1 MKPSLPTL
9 LSINGGYVDTAG
21 FLALH
26 GLFTAHVTGNF
37 VTLGA
42 ALALGTSGAVAKL
55 LALPVFCAVVIFAR
69 LLGGDLTRRNLPTLQ
84 IILTLKFLLLM
95 LAALLAMLFGPF
107 GDGDGWQAILTGMT
121 LVAAMAIQTTAHRI
135 HLGSAPPT
143 TMMTGTTTQIMID
156 IADVVRGARPE
167 EKGRH
172 EDAACPHGRGR
183 RRLCRGLRAGG
194 GAFPVSRHGLF
205 SSAAGSGARRNS
217 DACRQDGAEAGLVL
231 SPSIADIAD
240 LASFSRLASRL
251 QLSNCTR
258 RIEAGPR
265 CPHVELEG

>member
-55 LALPVFCAVVIFAR
+55 LALPVFCVVVIFAR

-84 IILTLKFLLLM
+84 IILTLKFVLLVVAAI
-95 LAALLAMLFGPF
+95 LALLFGPF
-107 GDGDGWQAILTGMT
+107 ADGDGWQAILTGMT
-121 LVAAMAIQTTAHRI
+121 LIAAMAIQTTAHRI
-135 HLGSAPPT
+135 HLGSTPPT

-156 IADVVRGARPE
+156 IADLLRGAKPE
-167 EKGRH
+167 EK
-172 EDAACPHGRGR
+172 AAMKT
-183 RRLCRGLRAGG
+183 RLARMGAAVGGFALGCGVAAALFLSVGMACFLLPPVLALAGILMHT
-194 GAFPVSRHGLF
+194 AK
-205 SSAAGSGARRNS
+205 
-217 DACRQDGAEAGLVL
+217 AEAK
-231 SPSIADIAD
+231 PA
-240 LASFSRLASRL
+240 
-251 QLSNCTR
+251 
-258 RIEAGPR
+258 
-265 CPHVELEG
+265 